1 MKIIFLK
8 SNATYETMV
17 EQSMIICGI
26 ETVSM
31 DAPASEESS
40 ALFLQKFIQNIQ
52 NDDIDFVFSLGFM
65 PFVSLACGAQN
76 MRYVCWLIES
86 WKDEYFSKIIKNEWN
101 WIFCIHKAVCQE
113 LIRVGVPHVYY
124 LPFGAGVCP
133 SQLEKQNDIQV
144 ATNASSDVN
153 EFYKLDTA
161 LYGGITDYRKDSMH
175 PFYATGPLKDAVKGY
190 LEGCIAC
197 YHQIPECFPIAE
209 HLPNYVKND
218 LLAFYKPDMS
228 ETIASTDWLLNHQY
242 FYPLITD
249 TNREIFYAYLKNEQ
263 RLSKVKIYGDI
274 KKEDAVSF
282 EVEPTP
288 TYNELS
294 EIAFRSKINL
304 MIPERSFHG
313 DIPPI
318 GWQILGAKG
327 FLLYMGEQS
336 DVYPKGMSNTVFR
349 TARDMMQ
356 KIAYYLGRDKER
368 QMISEEIYQD
378 ILEHHT
384 CSHRIRKMLGII
396 QS

>member
-1 MKIIFLK
+1 MNILIIK
-8 SNATYETMV
+8 S
-17 EQSMIICGI
+17 
-26 ETVSM
+26 
-31 DAPASEESS
+31 SS
-40 ALFLQKFIQNIQ
+40 FIQPDIEEAFSLLGHVLYPVAVPPAKEKEQNSYLQALITNIKACSP
-52 NDDIDFVFSLGFM
+52 DFVFSLNFY
-65 PFVSLACGAQN
+65 PFISYACELLGL
-76 MRYVCWLIES
+76 RYIAWLVNS
-86 WKDEYFSKIIKNEWN
+86 YHPDYFSPAIRNGQTWLFASDSVLTE
-101 WIFCIHKAVCQE
+101 E
-113 LIRVGVPHVYY
+113 LRDLNAAHVSF
-124 LPFGAGVCP
+124 LPLAAGLP
-133 SQLEKQNDIQV
+133 RINRLLKQNYDHSLFNCDVSFFGNILSRDELNPHPLS
-144 ATNASSDVN
+144 TDNA
-153 EFYKLDTA
+153 L
-161 LYGGITDYRKDSMH
+161 KDS
-175 PFYATGPLKDAVKGY
+175 TKGY

-209 HLPNYVKND
+209 RLPNYVKND

-288 TYNELS
+288 TCNELS

-304 MIPERSFHG
+304 IIPERSFHG

>member
-1 MKIIFLK
+1 MKIIFVK
-8 SNATYETMV
+8 CSAEYEIMV
-17 EQSMIICGI
+17 EQSMIACGI
-26 ETVSM
+26 EIVSM
-31 DAPASEESS
+31 DAPATEESS
-40 ALFLQKFIQNIQ
+40 ALFLQQFIQNTQ
-52 NDDIDFVFSLGFM
+52 NGDIDFIFSLGFI

-86 WKDEYFSKIIKNEWN
+86 WRNEYFSKIIKNEWN
-101 WIFCIHKAVCQE
+101 WVFCIHKAVCQE

-124 LPFGAGVCP
+124 LPFGAGVGP
-133 SQLEKQNDIQV
+133 SQLEKQNDKQFL
-144 ATNASSDVN
+144 ADAMSGEA
-153 EFYKLDTA
+153 EFYKQDA
-161 LYGGITDYRKDSMH
+161 SLYGGITDYRKVPAH
-175 PFYATGPLKDAVKGY
+175 PFYASGPLKDAAKGY

-197 YHQIPECFPIAE
+197 YHQLPECFPVAE
-209 HLPNYVKND
+209 RLPDYVKND
-218 LLAFYKPDMS
+218 FLTFYKPDMS
-228 ETIASTDWLLNHQY
+228 ETIANIDWIFDHQY

-249 TNREIFYAYLKNEQ
+249 TNREIFYAYLKNER

-288 TYNELS
+288 TYNDLFG
-294 EIAFRSKINL
+294 IAFRSKINL

-313 DIPPI
+313 DLPPI
-318 GWQILGAKG
+318 AWQILGAKG
-327 FLLYMGEQS
+327 FLLYMGNQS
-336 DVYPKGMSNTVFR
+336 DVYPKSMSNTVFR

-356 KIAYYLGRDKER
+356 KVAYYLGRDKER

-384 CSHRIRKMLGII
+384 CSHRIKKMLELL